1 MKNNKADR
9 FVVGQIVNTH
19 GLRGDLKIKAFT
31 SSLEDFED
39 FETLLIEGEGDKSFK
54 IDNVRYV
61 KGLVLLKFE
70 GMDDINAA
78 EKFKN
83 REVYRLRA
91 DYGDLEE
98 DEHFIVDL
106 IGLDVIDE
114 KQGHVG
120 TIKDIISN
128 GAQDLY
134 VVAREGKP
142 DFMIP
147 VVDAFVRKVEI
158 EAGRV
163 LVSLIEGMIE

>member
-1 MKNNKADR
+1 MKNNKTDR

-31 SSLEDFED
+31 SSLDDFEE
-39 FETLLIEGEGDKSFK
+39 FETLLIEGEGDKKFK
-54 IDNVRYV
+54 VDNVRYV

-83 REVYRLRA
+83 RQLYRLRS
-91 DYGDLEE
+91 DYGALEE
-98 DEHFIVDL
+98 GEHFIVDL
-106 IGLDVIDE
+106 IGLNVIDE
-114 KQGHVG
+114 KLGHVG
-120 TIKDIISN
+120 TIKDVITN

-134 VVAREGKP
+134 VVSRAGKP

-158 EAGRV
+158 EAGHV
-163 LVSLIEGMIE
+163 LVSLIEGMME